1 MIDTRAV
8 GQELQDLQHQI
19 VGRIRKGQE
28 NVADTIKTWAH
39 AAQTVRPQIPALPK
53 TALTDKLRGPEAL
66 TSRLPKPEDL
76 AARLPKPEAMVAGVY
91 DLAEQLLAA
100 QRKLASQVTHA
111 AMPLARQGA
120 AIFGQTISQP
130 AKSMTRTGRKAMPAK
145 PAAKARTAGTS
156 DISAK
161 PATAK
166 PVTAKPATAKPAT
179 AKPATA
185 KPATTAAANGAA
197 KKARSP
203 KK

>member
-53 TALTDKLRGPEAL
+53 TALTERLRGPEAL
-66 TSRLPKPEDL
+66 TSRLPKAEDL
-76 AARLPKPEAMVAGVY
+76 AARLPRPEAVVAGAY

-130 AKSMTRTGRKAMPAK
+130 AKSMARTSRKA
-145 PAAKARTAGTS
+145 S
-156 DISAK
+156 

-166 PVTAKPATAKPAT
+166 PQSAKPQSAKPQS
-179 AKPATA
+179 AKPQSAR
-185 KPATTAAANGAA
+185 PATEAAANGAA